1 MNRVGF
7 TRNFQVST
15 ALMVGALLLS
25 PIALQAQKLFDLA
38 PAMSKKQVL
47 DCKVVPDI
55 ETLFLISHIK
65 YSKKDTELQTRVIE
79 QYLKRLDPTKVYL
92 LESDAN
98 EVKAKLA
105 DIFQKTDKG
114 NCKTLMETQA
124 ILQKRVDETVKFA
137 KEFLGKDY
145 KFDKKAEFI
154 FDPEKKPYPKTMNE
168 SHDYLKKYIHFQ
180 IANYVATDMKLAEA
194 KTNVIKSYDR
204 SSKKLK
210 ETTEEDIIVNYL
222 DTFARALDPHSS
234 YFSKDQ
240 LEDFEIQMRLSLQ
253 GIGATLSSQDGFTV
267 VDSLVPGGAA
277 AKSGK
282 IEPQDRIVAVAQAKG
297 AYENVIDMDLKDV
310 VKKIRGPKGTTVRLS
325 IMRLKGASK
334 ERFEVVLTRD
344 IVNLED
350 EAASIS
356 YIDRDIEGGKKRK
369 LGIINFPSFYADSK
383 RGGRSSA
390 RDLKNILAQAK
401 AKKVDGIVLDLSTNG
416 GGSLDDA
423 VKIAGLFF
431 KTGNVVKQSARGN
444 SKEAVLADE
453 DPTVDFAGPLVVLTS
468 RISASASE
476 IVAGTLQDY
485 KRAVIVGG
493 DHTFGKGS
501 VQSVQGVSPIS
512 NALGALKVTVGMFY
526 IPGGN
531 STQHRGVTGDIVLPG
546 PFATDEMGEKALDYS
561 LPPTKIP
568 PFLSKEAYVTEGDS
582 KWDMIRTDWIKVLAE
597 KSKIRVDK
605 DPEFKKIVD
614 EVAKSEARGKVIKV
628 AEVLKDKNEKDKK
641 QKEKRTASR
650 EQKNQEYLKRPEIV
664 EAASVLM
671 DLIDLESPTRTV
683 GN

>member
-1 MNRVGF
+1 MTAVKWTHSRILTCGLSMAVALGLSG
-7 TRNFQVST
+7 QVH
-15 ALMVGALLLS
+15 
-25 PIALQAQKLFDLA
+25 AQKLFDLTA
-38 PAMSKKQVL
+38 NMSKNQVM

-65 YSKKDTELQTRVIE
+65 YSKKDTDLQNKVID
-79 QYLKRLDPTKVYL
+79 QYLKRLDPTKIYMI
-92 LESDAN
+92 ESDVT
-98 EVKAKLA
+98 ELKAKLA
-105 DIFQKTDKG
+105 NLFQKTDKG
-114 NCKTLMETQA
+114 DCKFMSEAQA
-124 ILQKRVDETVKFA
+124 ILNKRVEEKLTFVKT
-137 KEFLGKDY
+137 FLGKDY
-145 KFDKKAEFI
+145 QFDDKAEFL
-154 FDPEKKPYPKTMNE
+154 FDPEKKPYPKTVEESNE
-168 SHDYLKKYIHFQ
+168 YLKKYIHFQ
-180 IANYVATDMKLAEA
+180 IANYLATDTKRDEA
-194 KTNVIKSYDR
+194 KANVIKNYER
-204 SSKKLK
+204 SVKKIK
-210 ETTEEDIIVNYL
+210 ETSEEDLIVNYL

-282 IEPQDRIVAVAQAKG
+282 IEPQDKIVAVSQEKG
-297 AYENVIDMDLKDV
+297 AFENVVDMDLKDV
-310 VKKIRGPKGTTVRLS
+310 VKKIRGPKGTKVKLS
-325 IMRLKGASK
+325 IMRMKGDKK
-334 ERFEVVLTRD
+334 ERFEVALTRD

-350 EAASIS
+350 EAASIL
-356 YIDRDIEGGKKRK
+356 YMDRDVGPKKAK
-369 LGIINFPSFYADSK
+369 IGVINFPSFYADSK

-390 RDLKNILAQAK
+390 TDLKNILKEAK
-401 AKKVDGIVLDLSTNG
+401 TKKVDALVLDLSTNG

-431 KTGNVVKQSARGN
+431 KTGNVVKQSAKGN
-444 SKEAVLADE
+444 SREIVLADT
-453 DPTVDFAGPLVVLTS
+453 DSQVDYAGPMVVLTS

-531 STQHRGVTGDIVLPG
+531 STQHRGVEGDIPLPG
-546 PFATDEMGEKALDYS
+546 PFNTDDMGEKALDYS

-568 PFLSKEAYVTEGDS
+568 PFLSAEASVKEGEGA
-582 KWDMIRTDWIKVLAE
+582 WQPIRPEWVKALLE
-597 KSKIRVDK
+597 KSKLRVDK
-605 DPEFKKIVD
+605 NAEFKKILD
-614 EVAKSEARGKVIKV
+614 EAKKAEARGKVIKV

-650 EQKNQEYLKRPEIV
+650 DQKNQEYLKRPEIA
-664 EAASVLM
+664 EAANIAA
-671 DLIDLESPTRTV
+671 DLVGLQIPTQTV